1 MSALDGFYS
10 TWNKAKD
17 TFGVGTPTDG
27 SQYNGSS
34 SQLLQMKSSIES
46 ASKHDGWQGTGAD
59 AYAAANKE
67 HAGVYQKL
75 ADLDKKMAAEVTNA
89 ANVVTNGRNQL
100 DTTKSWVDSA
110 VNSLPSSL
118 SSQARE
124 KSLIPIANQGITQV
138 NNTVENAN
146 KDMNTIAGRF
156 TGLRGEFDSLT
167 NQKFAPGEKKGDAE
181 GLTDK
186 DGDGKPDEQDVH
198 KRAEQDVQDALG
210 GNKDAAGHVEE
221 VLNGIKPG
229 EKLSEEQGAYLSQ
242 MQAQQHG
249 MSVDELKA
257 AEERLGEHRNIIS
270 NSWQLMS
277 NDDVQFPKTETKVD
291 ALDNPNNM
299 ATGDRSQLPESVQRA
314 LGRNDLHSFLSNL
327 DKPSEYTEN
336 ARQVSTIADIV
347 SHGNSDLQRNTGLD
361 TAMLDWSRDTLH
373 DPLRPSLWSAVT
385 GAGGFPEY
393 ADARDDALADVFNAA
408 GRDHAAVSA
417 ELGSKSGQQ
426 FLTDLH
432 NHVWADTPDAV
443 DNKNSVHSLI
453 SWIGDEA
460 HSPNEETANRAGVA
474 AHALAQNLNDNH
486 ERYVNPPDVP
496 GGPVT
501 PNVAN
506 SNPAM
511 IAADAIALEPYQEA
525 LVGHNS
531 GIKGFDPIGSPGD
544 GDLEAARNVFEVID
558 SDRGAAKDFNA
569 AAEQK
574 VLDHQQAF
582 AHAAAGNHEPIADT
596 PNGDLKAAA
605 YLQGVINGGAEQE
618 AVARGLQDSE
628 IAKSMYDIKKSGLE
642 VLFGELPG
650 KDHIPGYDLTRDMVE
665 SAFLGAN
672 PEPDKAD
679 PAVQIDTS
687 QHAVTS
693 TSYQVANALEVHRG
707 VAEIPDKFFDGNQ
720 LKSPDQIST
729 SERSEYA
736 TSLTNYLQKQGY
748 GTLGTNYDMYYE
760 DGAGK

>member
-10 TWNKAKD
+10 TWNKARE

-27 SQYNGSS
+27 SQYDGSS
-34 SQLLQMKSSIES
+34 SKLMQMKSTIES
-46 ASKHDGWQGTGAD
+46 AAPDDRWQGSGSQ

-67 HAGVYQKL
+67 HAGVYEKL

-89 ANVVTNGRNQL
+89 ANIVTNGRTRL
-100 DTTKSWVDSA
+100 DNTKSWVDSA
-110 VNSLPSSL
+110 VNSLPSGL

-124 KSLIPIANQGITQV
+124 KSLIPIAKEGITQV
-138 NNTVENAN
+138 NNTVQNAN
-146 KDMNTIAGRF
+146 KDMNTVAGRF
-156 TGLRGEFDSLT
+156 TGLKGEFDALT

-181 GLTDK
+181 GLADR
-186 DGDGKPDEQDVH
+186 DGDGKPDEDDVH
-198 KRAEQDVQDALG
+198 KRAEQDVQDALS
-210 GNKDAAGHVEE
+210 GNKEAAARVEDA
-221 VLNGIKPG
+221 LSGIKPG
-229 EKLSEEQGAYLSQ
+229 HQLSEQQGAYLSQ

-257 AEERLGEHRNIIS
+257 AEERLGEHRGIIS

-277 NDDVQFPKTETKVD
+277 NDDVHFPKTETKVD
-291 ALDNPNNM
+291 ALDNSQNM
-299 ATGDRSQLPESVQRA
+299 ETGGISQLPESVQQA
-314 LGRNDLHSFLSNL
+314 LGRKDLNSFLSNF
-327 DKPSEYTEN
+327 DKPSEYAEN

-347 SHGNSDLQRNTGLD
+347 SHGNSELQRDTGLD
-361 TAMLDWSRDTLH
+361 AAMLDWSRDTLH

-393 ADARDDALADVFNAA
+393 AEARDNALADVFNTA
-408 GRDHAAVSA
+408 GRDHAAVSS
-417 ELGSKSGQQ
+417 ELSSETGQQ

-432 NHVWADTPDAV
+432 NHVWADAPDSV

-460 HSPNEETANRAGVA
+460 HSPNEETATRAGVA
-474 AHALAQNLNDNH
+474 AHALAQNLSDNH

-506 SNPAM
+506 LNPAM
-511 IAADAIALEPYQEA
+511 IAADAVALEPYQEA

-531 GIKGFDPIGSPGD
+531 DIKGFEPIGSPGD

-558 SDRGAAKDFNA
+558 SDRGAAKEFNA

-574 VLDHQQAF
+574 VINHQQAF
-582 AHAAAGNHEPIADT
+582 AHAAAGSDEAIADT
-596 PNGDLKAAA
+596 PKGDLKAAA
-605 YLQGVINGGAEQE
+605 YLQGAINGGAEQE
-618 AVARGLQDSE
+618 AIARGLQDSE
-628 IAKSMYDIKKSGLE
+628 IAKSMYDIKKSGLD

-650 KDHIPGYDLTRDMVE
+650 KDHIPGYDMTRDMVE

-672 PEPDKAD
+672 PEPGKAD

-707 VAEIPDKFFDGNQ
+707 VPEIPDKFFDGNQ

-736 TSLTNYLQKQGY
+736 TSLNNYLQKHGY
-748 GTLGTNYDMYYE
+748 GGLGTTYDMYYE